1 MERFGK
7 HLRALLYVSLIA
19 VVAYLG
25 FVLWSG
31 AGEAWR
37 AAQRVGWGGGAL
49 LLALSCFNYAVRFG
63 RWQYYL
69 TCLGHRVPVGPSLRY
84 YLASFAFTATPGKL
98 GEGVRSFY
106 LRPYGVPFSESLS
119 ALFVERL
126 FDLSAT
132 LLLAALGVL
141 YFGRYLPLVLVPVGV
156 VLLVLLL
163 LNSARFRGW
172 LRSFHIRRLGGVL
185 DGLESASILSRG
197 PRLAVGLFLSL
208 LGWGAE
214 ATAFHLTVTLLGL
227 DIPWVA
233 SFGIYGLA
241 ISIGAISFLP
251 GGLGGT
257 EATMLVLLGVTGAST
272 ADAGA
277 ATILLRLATLWF
289 AVVLGIGF
297 MLGLRGRD
305 VGSVGAVTGDAV
317 TGDDVVGLEKPT

>member
-7 HLRALLYVSLIA
+7 HLRALLYVSLVA

-31 AGEAWR
+31 AGQAWR
-37 AAQRVGWGGGAL
+37 AAERVGLGGGAL
-49 LLALSCFNYAVRFG
+49 LLALSLFNYAVRFG

-69 TCLGHRVPVGPSLRY
+69 NCLGHNVPVGPSLRY

-106 LRPYGVPFSESLS
+106 LRSHGVPFSESLS

-141 YFGRYLPLVLVPVGV
+141 YFGRYLPLVLVPVAAL
-156 VLLVLLL
+156 LLVLLL
-163 LNSARFRGW
+163 LNSAAFRAL
-172 LRSFHIRRLGGVL
+172 LRRRVTRLTGIL
-185 DGLESASILSRG
+185 DALEAAAVLSRG
-197 PRLAVGLFLSL
+197 WRLVVGLALSL

-227 DIPWVA
+227 DIPWIA

-241 ISIGAISFLP
+241 ISIGALSFLP

-257 EATMLVLLGVTGAST
+257 EATMLVLLGVTGASA

-277 ATILLRLATLWF
+277 ATILLRLTTLWF
-289 AVVLGIGF
+289 AVVLGVGF
-297 MLGLRGRD
+297 MLGLRRRNP
-305 VGSVGAVTGDAV
+305 APVTGEVA
-317 TGDDVVGLEKPT
+317 GLEKRV